1 MPLPTTRELREIL
14 AEATPA
20 PWGFDQ
26 LDQQWAGC
34 PPSTEFW
41 VYGESPRDIAAVE
54 VIAEYHDQTER
65 NFTLISLAPQL
76 AEEVI
81 RLREE
86 IDRLKWHCR
95 DSEQVVDAE
104 TRLADNEREKA
115 WQEGRA
121 EAYYDTYLQITQE
134 QHKENHVQNH

>member
-1 MPLPTTRELREIL
+1 MPLPTNRELQEML
-14 AEATPA
+14 DEATPG

-54 VIAEYHDQTER
+54 VIAEYHGQTER

-86 IDRLKWHCR
+86 IDRLKWYCLDGCR
-95 DSEQVVDAE
+95 A
-104 TRLADNEREKA
+104 
-115 WQEGRA
+115 A
-121 EAYYDTYLQITQE
+121 EAEEARTDGEAKAREQGKQAALYGTYLQITQE
-134 QHKENHVQNH
+134 QHKEN